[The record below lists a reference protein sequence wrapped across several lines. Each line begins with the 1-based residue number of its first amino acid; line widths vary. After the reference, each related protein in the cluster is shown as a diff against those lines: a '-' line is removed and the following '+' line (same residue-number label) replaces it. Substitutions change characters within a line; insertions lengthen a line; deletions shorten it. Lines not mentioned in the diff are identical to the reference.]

1 MPCNSEIFL
10 LQRSIGVSVHFRD
23 RAEAGRDLATR
34 LSAYANESSVLVL
47 ALPRGGVPVAFE
59 VALALHA
66 PLDLF
71 LVRKL
76 GFPGHEEFAI
86 GAIASGGV
94 RILDEEV
101 IGNFGISRAEIE
113 RVTAQERR
121 ELERRERLYRDDRPP
136 PDVAG
141 HVVILVDDGLATGST
156 MRAAIAALKLEGARR
171 IVVAVPVAPRETC
184 ESIRAE
190 VDDIVCAETPEPFR
204 AVGLW
209 YDDFGQTTDD
219 EVRELL
225 ARAEQ
230 RLSSPARSG
239 R

>member
-1 MPCNSEIFL
+1 MPCSSETFL

-23 RAEAGRDLATR
+23 RAEAGRYLATR
-34 LSAYANESSVLVL
+34 LSAYASEGNVLVL